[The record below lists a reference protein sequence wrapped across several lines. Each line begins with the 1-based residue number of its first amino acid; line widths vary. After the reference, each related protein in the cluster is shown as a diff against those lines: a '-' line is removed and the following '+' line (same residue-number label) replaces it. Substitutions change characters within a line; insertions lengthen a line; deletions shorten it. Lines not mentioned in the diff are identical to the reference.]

1 MGYPARQT
9 QHEDEQPPIDPTA
22 ITRAYERERATRQ
35 MREERARARS
45 RAHLRFYITMLV
57 MLGAVA
63 AIALLIW
70 QETNT
75 LFGI

>member
-1 MGYPARQT
+1 
-9 QHEDEQPPIDPTA
+9 
-22 ITRAYERERATRQ
+22 
-35 MREERARARS
+35 MRDERARARS
-45 RAHLRFYITMLV
+45 RAHLRFYLTMLV